1 MKPSL
6 SAFDLMAIA
15 SELSVLTGRPIDK
28 VYSANA
34 SLLIRV
40 GGRDK
45 SLIIA
50 SRNRVSITTRVPPN
64 TEPSPLRQYIDGC
77 RISGMLLPFFDR
89 VLRMETD
96 CGSLII
102 ELLNPF
108 NIALERE
115 GIVKWVLHSYRSRD
129 REIWPGKPYTPPPRL
144 FRDPRFADSF
154 IGVKRESLGRELG
167 LGRDLALELCVRTDC
182 GDPLMAWRELRSMI
196 ALAVLGPREPVIQV
210 INGEPA
216 FVSPIPFK
224 SIGGE
229 LIRFNTFNEAVDEYF
244 WRLEEREAASRAV
257 ESIKGEAAKLES
269 SIREARESVA
279 RNLEAAQRYRRMGE
293 AIMRNL
299 YQLSEVINAAR
310 RLYAARDLSGL
321 RELGSSNLTI
331 KGFDPVKRLL
341 SIIIDGESVEL
352 GLSESPGDAASRYF
366 EAAKEAERKAKA
378 AGETIKKLEEK
389 LAQLNAEAETRETGF
404 RDSVRIMYEK
414 EWFERFKWFI
424 TLNNHGVLA
433 GKNADQ
439 NEVIVKKYMRPR
451 DLFFHADI
459 PGAAATVLR
468 ASEVTPEEAI
478 EVASFAASNSR
489 LWSMG
494 AMAGDVFYVEGSR
507 VSKEAPAGEY
517 IGRGSFMIYGE
528 RNWVHGVEL
537 GLGVGVRF
545 DGNAA
550 RPVSAPPTAIKRLAN
565 IYVLIS
571 PGNVER
577 GRAATMIRNKLVEL
591 DKRAR
596 TVLVEQ
602 LVELVPGPSRLIG
615 EGRGEPMTWSE
626 VKTIFNA

>member
-1 MKPSL
+1 MKTSL
-6 SAFDLMAIA
+6 STFDLLAIA
-15 SELSVLTGRPIDK
+15 SELSALIGRPIDK
-28 VYSANA
+28 VYSAGA

-45 SLIIA
+45 SFIIA
-50 SRNRVSITTRVPPN
+50 SRNRVSITARVPPN
-64 TEPSPLRQYIDGC
+64 IEPSPLRQYIDGC
-77 RISGMLLPFFDR
+77 RVSGVLLPFFDR
-89 VLRMETD
+89 VLRIEMD

-108 NIALERE
+108 NIALEVE
-115 GIVKWVLHSYRSRD
+115 GVVKWVLHSYRSKD
-129 REIWPGKPYTPPPRL
+129 REIGPGKPYIPPPR
-144 FRDPRFADSF
+144 FFKDPRFADSF
-154 IGVKRESLGRELG
+154 LGVKRESLGRELG
-167 LGRDLALELCVRTDC
+167 LGRDLASELCVRTDC
-182 GDPLMAWRELRSMI
+182 GDPLIAWREFRSMI
-196 ALAVLGPREPVIQV
+196 ALAVMGPREPVIQV
-210 INGEPA
+210 INGEPV
-216 FVSPIPFK
+216 FVSPMPFK

-244 WRLEEREAASRAV
+244 WRLEEREAANKAAETIR
-257 ESIKGEAAKLES
+257 GEAAKLES
-269 SIREARESVA
+269 SIREAREAVA
-279 RNLEAAQRYRRMGE
+279 HNLEAAQRYRRAGE

-299 YQLSEVINAAR
+299 YQLSEVLNAAR

-331 KGFDPVKRLL
+331 IGFDQVKRSLKAV
-341 SIIIDGESVEL
+341 IDGEPVEL

-378 AGETIKKLEEK
+378 ASETIKKLEDK
-389 LAQLNAEAETRETGF
+389 LNQLNVEAVTRETGF
-404 RDSVRIMYEK
+404 IDSVRIVYEK

-468 ASEVTPEEAI
+468 ASEVTLEEAI

-494 AMAGDVFYVEGSR
+494 AMAGDVFYVEGDR

-528 RNWVHGVEL
+528 RNWVRGVEL

-545 DGNAA
+545 DGNIA
-550 RPVSAPPTAIKRLAN
+550 RLVSAPPTAIKRLAD

-577 GRAATMIRNKLVEL
+577 GRAAIMIRNKLVEM
-591 DKRAR
+591 DRRAR
-596 TVLVEQ
+596 PILAEQ
-602 LVELVPGPSRLIG
+602 LVELIPGPSRLIG
-615 EGRGEPMTWSE
+615 EGKGEPMAWSE
-626 VKTIFNA
+626 VKTIFSQ